1 MGEPV
6 SLALRKFT
14 RVECFKG
21 DGRGGDLR
29 FDGGEGT
36 ATGNEQHRNEDLTVT
51 SREQKEGGGR
61 EGVESLEK

>member
-1 MGEPV
+1 M
-6 SLALRKFT
+6 SLLAWLSESSRGSSVLRGM
-14 RVECFKG
+14 VEAVTCASN
-21 DGRGGDLR
+21 
-29 FDGGEGT
+29 GGEGT